1 MTAPKE
7 RPGEPPRTPN
17 PEPRLRPSEER
28 VLARGRTTRRIAVAA
43 LAVAVVG
50 LGLAAWRLVV
60 PSGGSGCQEQA
71 WDVRPEAANLPMGWA
86 ITASQYDVGRQ
97 QMTLL
102 GPAPEDEVSTQAV
115 VYATI
120 TCFPDGAADAVTRS
134 ADAATA
140 AGQAV
145 TERTDLGDQAFAA
158 VDPSGARFIQLR
170 DGPVVV
176 YLAAS
181 GDAMDW
187 EVDGVASAFDLAMGG
202 DGAAALPASPDTGAV
217 TPTDEAPIDEP
228 SEDPA
233 ESAAPAAPEL
243 VAALPTTVGDVEL
256 AVDSAIGTDVLS
268 DDQGSRAIAAAL
280 REAGKGP
287 GDLRIAQAYDAN
299 GATDL
304 TILAVRVEGMGIEAL
319 TELVLDSWLAASGA
333 GVGREETEL
342 GGRAVTR
349 IDYGDEGSVSYLVAD
364 GDIVRVVETA
374 DADLAAQAVAALP

>member
-1 MTAPKE
+1 M
-7 RPGEPPRTPN
+7 
-17 PEPRLRPSEER
+17 RPSEER
-28 VLARGRTTRRIAVAA
+28 MLARSRTTRRIAVAA

-60 PSGGSGCQEQA
+60 PSGGGGCQERA
-71 WDVRPEAANLPMGWA
+71 WDVRPAAASLPVGWT

-120 TCFPDGAADAVTRS
+120 TCFPDGAADAVARS

-145 TERTDLGDQAFAA
+145 TERTDLGDQAFSA
-158 VDPSGARFIQLR
+158 VDPSGARFVQLR

-187 EVDGVASAFDLAMGG
+187 EVDGVATAFDLAMGG
-202 DGAAALPASPDTGAV
+202 DGAAAPPASPGPGAV
-217 TPTDEAPIDEP
+217 TPTQPVPIESP
-228 SEDPA
+228 SEVAA
-233 ESAAPAAPEL
+233 ESADPAAPEL

-299 GATDL
+299 GTSDL
-304 TILAVRVEGMGIEAL
+304 SILAVRVEGMGLEAL

-333 GVGREETEL
+333 GVAREETQL
-342 GGRAVTR
+342 SGRAVTR
-349 IDYGDEGSVSYLVAD
+349 IDYGDEGSVSYLVAE
-364 GDIVRVVETA
+364 GDVVRVVETA
-374 DADLAAQAVAALP
+374 DTDLAAQAVAALP